1 MPGGDGE
8 ASLGVLSIQ
17 HWCVL
22 ACRCFQQAD
31 GTTEMVFK
39 RWTWTGGLGLWVVV
53 GAAGME
59 QVAQRESLEGKGTQG
74 QSQNRWV
81 A

>member
-1 MPGGDGE
+1 
-8 ASLGVLSIQ
+8 
-17 HWCVL
+17 
-22 ACRCFQQAD
+22 
-31 GTTEMVFK
+31 MVFK

>member
-1 MPGGDGE
+1 MCVGLQVFSASRWYYRNGVQEVDLDRWPG
-8 ASLGVLSIQ
+8 AL
-17 HWCVL
+17 
-22 ACRCFQQAD
+22 
-31 GTTEMVFK
+31 
-39 RWTWTGGLGLWVVV
+39 VVV